1 MQNIEFRNKQHLLWR
16 KIIGLTIVVVCWSNA
31 FSQLREGGNNLPDHD
46 SKPYHFGINLGYN
59 KSHFLF
65 SHHPIFLQRD
75 TIMDIESVNNS
86 GINLAWLVNLRVSD
100 HFDLRLHPL
109 DLTFSEKT
117 FLYTEKYSGT
127 DTSLTE
133 KKVSSITL
141 AFPIHVKFSSD
152 RINNFKVYTIGG
164 IKFDY
169 DLASNA
175 GQRKAEDLIKLKK
188 GDMSVEV
195 GLGFHIYFPVFVLTP
210 EIKLSSGLIN
220 LHSRD
225 ESLRYSNVIDK
236 IKSKMITF
244 SLTVE

>member
-1 MQNIEFRNKQHLLWR
+1 MQNIEFRNKQHLLRR
-16 KIIGLTIVVVCWSNA
+16 KIIVLSIVVLCWSNV
-31 FSQLREGGNNLPDHD
+31 FSQLRDGPNLPDHD
-46 SKPYHFGINLGYN
+46 NKPYHFGINLGYN

-86 GINLAWLVNLRVSD
+86 GINLAWLVNVRMND

-117 FLYTEKYSGT
+117 FIYSEKYSG
-127 DTSLTE
+127 DTTLVQ

-141 AFPIHVKFSSD
+141 SFPIHIKFSSD

-169 DLASNA
+169 DLTSNS
-175 GQRKAEDLIKLKK
+175 GKKSAEDLIKLKK
-188 GDMSVEV
+188 GDISAEV
-195 GLGFHIYFPVFVLTP
+195 GLGFHFYFPVFVLSP
-210 EIKLSSGLIN
+210 EIKLSSGLRN
-220 LHSRD
+220 LHNRD
-225 ESLRYSNVIDK
+225 ASLRYSNVIDK
-236 IKSKMITF
+236 INSKMITF

>member
-1 MQNIEFRNKQHLLWR
+1 MQNIEFRNKQHLLR
-16 KIIGLTIVVVCWSNA
+16 GKIIIAVIAVLCCSNV
-31 FSQLREGGNNLPDHD
+31 FSQLRNGPNQADHD
-46 SKPYHFGINLGYN
+46 NKTYHFGINLGYN
-59 KSHFLF
+59 QSHFLF

-75 TIMDIESVNNS
+75 TIMDVESVNNS
-86 GINLAWLVNLRVSD
+86 GINLAWLVNVRMND
-100 HFDLRLHPL
+100 HFDIRLHPL

-117 FLYTEKYSGT
+117 FLYTEKYSID

-133 KKVSSITL
+133 KKVSSITM
-141 AFPIHVKFSSD
+141 AFPIHIKFSSD

-188 GDMSVEV
+188 TDFSVEV
-195 GLGFHIYFPVFVLTP
+195 GLGFHFYFPVFVLTP
-210 EIKLSSGLIN
+210 EIKLSSGLFN
-220 LHSRD
+220 LHARD
-225 ESLRYSNVIDK
+225 ENLRYSNVIDK
-236 IKSKMITF
+236 INSKMITF